1 MFICRLFPQLV
12 RIDKKRNRM
21 DNDIYI
27 KPMTPTRR
35 AEIDEGFEN
44 AINELRGCEQN
55 SLVQAQIG
63 ALLTYKRLIHNLPD
77 GYLLPF
83 RKNS

>member
-1 MFICRLFPQLV
+1 M
-12 RIDKKRNRM
+12 NT
-21 DNDIYI
+21 YI

-55 SLVQAQIG
+55 CLVQAQIG
-63 ALLTYKRLIHNLPD
+63 VLLTYKRIIHNLPD
-77 GYLLPF
+77 GYPLSF
-83 RKNS
+83 TEE

>member
-1 MFICRLFPQLV
+1 
-12 RIDKKRNRM
+12 M

-44 AINELRGCEQN
+44 AINELRGYEQN

-63 ALLTYKRLIHNLPD
+63 VLLTYKRIIHNLPD

>member
-1 MFICRLFPQLV
+1 MN
-12 RIDKKRNRM
+12 D
-21 DNDIYI
+21 DIYI

-35 AEIDEGFEN
+35 AEIDEGFES
-44 AINELRGCEQN
+44 AISELRGCEQN
-55 SLVQAQIG
+55 CFVQAQIG
-63 ALLTYKRLIHNLPD
+63 VLLTYKRLIHNLPD

>member
-1 MFICRLFPQLV
+1 M
-12 RIDKKRNRM
+12 DK
-21 DNDIYI
+21 DTYI

-35 AEIDEGFEN
+35 TEIDEGFEN

-63 ALLTYKRLIHNLPD
+63 ALLTYKRIIHNLPD

-83 RKNS
+83 TKRGKE

>member
-1 MFICRLFPQLV
+1 
-12 RIDKKRNRM
+12 M

-27 KPMTPTRR
+27 KQMTPTRR
-35 AEIDEGFEN
+35 AEIDDGFEK
-44 AINELRGCEQN
+44 AINELRECEQN

-63 ALLTYKRLIHNLPD
+63 DLLTYKSIIHNLPD

>member
-1 MFICRLFPQLV
+1 M
-12 RIDKKRNRM
+12 N
-21 DNDIYI
+21 NDIYI
-27 KPMTPTRR
+27 KPMTPTRI
-35 AEIDEGFEN
+35 AEIDEDFEN

-55 SLVQAQIG
+55 SLAQTQIG
-63 ALLTYKRLIHNLPD
+63 VLLTYKRIIHNLPD

>member
-1 MFICRLFPQLV
+1 
-12 RIDKKRNRM
+12 M

-44 AINELRGCEQN
+44 AINELRGWEQN

-63 ALLTYKRLIHNLPD
+63 VLLTYKRIIHNLPD

>member
-1 MFICRLFPQLV
+1 
-12 RIDKKRNRM
+12 M

-55 SLVQAQIG
+55 CLVQAQIG
-63 ALLTYKRLIHNLPD
+63 ALLACKRLVHNLPD

-83 RKNS
+83 TKRVKE

>member
-1 MFICRLFPQLV
+1 M
-12 RIDKKRNRM
+12 N
-21 DNDIYI
+21 NDIYI
-27 KPMTPTRR
+27 KPMTPARR

-44 AINELRGCEQN
+44 AINELRGYEQN

-63 ALLTYKRLIHNLPD
+63 VLLTYKRIIHNLPD

>member
-1 MFICRLFPQLV
+1 MN
-12 RIDKKRNRM
+12 K
-21 DNDIYI
+21 DIYI

-44 AINELRGCEQN
+44 AINELRECEQN
-55 SLVQAQIG
+55 SFVQVQIG
-63 ALLTYKRLIHNLPD
+63 TLLTYKRLIHNLPD

>member
-1 MFICRLFPQLV
+1 M
-12 RIDKKRNRM
+12 N
-21 DNDIYI
+21 NDIYI
-27 KPMTPTRR
+27 KSMTTTIRTK
-35 AEIDEGFEN
+35 IDEGFEN

-63 ALLTYKRLIHNLPD
+63 VLLTYKRLIHNLPD

-83 RKNS
+83 KKEE

>member
-1 MFICRLFPQLV
+1 
-12 RIDKKRNRM
+12 M

-63 ALLTYKRLIHNLPD
+63 ALLTYKRIIHNLPD

-83 RKNS
+83 TERGKR

>member
-1 MFICRLFPQLV
+1 MSETIIRL
-12 RIDKKRNRM
+12 
-21 DNDIYI
+21 
-27 KPMTPTRR
+27 MTLQRR

-55 SLVQAQIG
+55 CLVQAQIG